1 MGPVYNSGAGKA
13 GLKLNGR
20 GGLGFTGFAGWA
32 GGAGR
37 EGLDGLLGLPEKIAK
52 ILSLMLCCINADC
65 DFPNQN

>member
-1 MGPVYNSGAGKA
+1 MYNSGAGKA

-37 EGLDGLLGLPEKIAK
+37 EGLDGLLGLPEKK
-52 ILSLMLCCINADC
+52 IGINSVNNALPDKC
-65 DFPNQN
+65 